1 MYYFWTWHNH
11 VYTKTQAWHTYLHI
25 DTPPQAQ
32 IWHLGF
38 DNWHFWPF
46 QFSALQLRLWP
57 FGLSALIAP
66 SPWLPSFDCVGLS
79 ASVMALALKQGAS
92 RCQSLS
98 IFENC
103 HNLSKPIAC
112 YEKRELDHNRVKCG
126 IGIKQ
131 IQRENRN
138 GSTQGINMENPK
150 LGKKP
155 GVPIDTK
162 QIHYERKDTRWTHR
176 HWPRVRTLNQ
186 QALTIGTL
194 SVSLSLTHTSFV
206 LLQRQWPRTSHTQLH
221 W

>member
-1 MYYFWTWHNH
+1 
-11 VYTKTQAWHTYLHI
+11 
-25 DTPPQAQ
+25 
-32 IWHLGF
+32 
-38 DNWHFWPF
+38 
-46 QFSALQLRLWP
+46 
-57 FGLSALIAP
+57 
-66 SPWLPSFDCVGLS
+66 
-79 ASVMALALKQGAS
+79 MALALKQGAS

-162 QIHYERKDTRWTHR
+162 QIHYERGGYKM
-176 HWPRVRTLNQ
+176 NS
-186 QALTIGTL
+186 LTPTMSSHTSPTSGYNRDTL
-194 SVSLSLTHTSFV
+194 SISLIVSHSHSLSLSLLLPLYYRRGNDLSRVVHSYTEHTSYIV
-206 LLQRQWPRTSHTQLH
+206 NEMTL
-221 W
+221 